1 MEEKLKTQEKQQKSQ
16 EKRIQARNKEVREL
30 KQKLECNDYELEADH
45 DLIEKLR
52 ADKKELQEKVDTLAE
67 DLQDYKRLLKD
78 NCFDVEEE
86 ELFTEE

>member
-1 MEEKLKTQEKQQKSQ
+1 
-16 EKRIQARNKEVREL
+16 L